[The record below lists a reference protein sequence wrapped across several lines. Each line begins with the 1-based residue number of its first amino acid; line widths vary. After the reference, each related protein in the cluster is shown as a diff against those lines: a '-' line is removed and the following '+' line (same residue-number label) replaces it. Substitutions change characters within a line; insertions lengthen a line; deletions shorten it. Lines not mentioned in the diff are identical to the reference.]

1 MHSVVRTV
9 KAGGAPLG
17 RAIHSSATATATT
30 SSTTAASSHTAAAL
44 LLLQPSKALA
54 TLSLRS
60 NSGSRPVAKLASHY
74 FSTVAASGHPQ
85 KFAPMAHTTRNLW
98 TRRFYNSKPYS
109 TSAGSTTTTT
119 KTGGSSSAKIQEL
132 EQLLA
137 KNDYKGFQEACT
149 QATSNTT
156 SSPPVTKELY
166 HFFLKTLGERPQAFA
181 PVASP
186 ATTATTGGGEAAA
199 ETLDPLNSAI
209 GIVTDMSREANVLGK
224 TELQPDRETLRLV
237 LQVAGKGGASSSGSG
252 DWESARM
259 LVEAVRHGRLPAV
272 LSLDQWEL
280 PDLDIPLDQ
289 VLWKSMFECVHSAAA
304 AASTTGAGAEA
315 GVQRELDVTTFLMAD
330 QLFRAQ
336 DVEMDEAL
344 WGYVLQAFGN
354 AGAKTKLNEL
364 LQRIPAIEKTSG
376 GVLYSNVAVALANC
390 GLTGQATE
398 IMSTLSKTLDTLPSI
413 RPFAALARQHAQ
425 RGNYE
430 AIIADEKLWAST
442 KGQQQ
447 EDSLAELADLHR
459 SSLKANA
466 VALDR
471 LVKTVSKTFK
481 DRQSDTLPDQVL
493 AGMVAPAQL
502 NRYQYSEATFLW
514 SRSQD
519 TLAAIPKEG
528 LTAEDYD
535 ILVRISTR
543 LNLLLPK
550 RCSLQD
556 HSLKLLKEME
566 QQGLKPLKS
575 TYMTLMETMA
585 RTREYGPSRE
595 DGLVAKRVMKVFEE
609 MTTQEGYAA
618 ESPRDFLPLL
628 EACFGMY
635 SHSPFVA
642 GQWMYSNQLYPVAKD
657 TLKKVEEMMRKA
669 LTKTQDDSK
678 ELEGGV
684 NVQQFHDRETIACV
698 LAGLAHGDE
707 VEEIW
712 KRWDDLALQGVER
725 DAMLYQT
732 VVGASHGQEMM
743 ARYVLRK
750 VRYDMLKEQPAI
762 AMTPEIFEGLLNC
775 CVRVQD
781 ATSARSLISQC
792 TASGEIQKTAE
803 WYAPMVRTC
812 LMVGGMEEEGAFLL
826 EEMRRN
832 EMSMDCDSGT
842 FLEFL
847 MGYFVNK
854 RGDYAAGQEVFKSYL
869 KSEQSKVEKL
879 VAESKA
885 HSKKLL
891 ADKKG
896 GVVEVSQKELTW
908 RAERWSRPVE
918 HLVEKVD
925 LSPTTASMLN
935 LLVLAH
941 IRERAQMLE
950 LEKRSGFGA
959 GSKDRMRDAQIV
971 MHYLTG
977 ETTKSSASSS
987 AAAGSSTIPDA
998 VESSSSS
1005 PSSSSSSSS
1014 SPSLLFNASTT
1025 ASSPSSFRAK
1035 ASSSDKSGRLLFINK
1050 YVLGEYID
1058 TCIRDGSAELLEEA
1072 DWALNKVMPRV
1083 IGQQRMAKDTQRL
1096 RQALENARDRV
1107 V

>member
-9 KAGGAPLG
+9 KAGGAPLSK
-17 RAIHSSATATATT
+17 AFHTSAVTT
-30 SSTTAASSHTAAAL
+30 SSSHTTTAL

-54 TLSLRS
+54 TLSSRS
-60 NSGSRPVAKLASHY
+60 RSRPVTKLASHY
-74 FSTVAASGHPQ
+74 FSTATTATGQ
-85 KFAPMAHTTRNLW
+85 AKFVMPMAHSTRNLW
-98 TRRFYNSKPYS
+98 TRRFYNTKSYS
-109 TSAGSTTTTT
+109 TSTTR
-119 KTGGSSSAKIQEL
+119 GSSSASATVQEL

-149 QATSNTT
+149 LATTG
-156 SSPPVTKELY
+156 SSSAVGTAPMTKELY
-166 HFFLKTLGERPQAFA
+166 HFLLKTLGERPQAFA
-181 PVASP
+181 SV
-186 ATTATTGGGEAAA
+186 TVTAGQEGTE
-199 ETLDPLNSAI
+199 ENLVDPLNSAI
-209 GIVTDMSREANVLGK
+209 GILTDMSREANVLGK
-224 TELQPDRETLRLV
+224 AEVQPDRETLRLV
-237 LQVAGKGGASSSGSG
+237 LQVAGGGSG

-289 VLWKSMFECVHSAAA
+289 VLWKSMFECIHSAAA
-304 AASTTGAGAEA
+304 GAGTGT
-315 GVQRELDVTTFLMAD
+315 GVQGEVDVMNFLMAD
-330 QLFRAQ
+330 QLTRSQ

-344 WGYVLQAFGN
+344 WGYAYGK
-354 AGAKTKLNEL
+354 AGSAAKLNDL
-364 LQRIPAIEKTSG
+364 LPRLPTIDKTSG
-376 GVLYSNVAVALANC
+376 GKLYSTVAEALANC
-390 GLTGQATE
+390 GLTGQAAE
-398 IMSTLSKTLDTLPSI
+398 IMNTLSKTLDTLPSI
-413 RPFAALARQHAQ
+413 RPFTALARQHAK

-430 AIIADEKLWAST
+430 AIIADEKLWAT
-442 KGQQQ
+442 KGQRDDPM
-447 EDSLAELADLHR
+447 EENRVALLADLHR
-459 SSLKANA
+459 SSLEASA

-471 LVKTVSKTFK
+471 LVKTISRAYK

-493 AGMVAPAQL
+493 VGMAAPTQL

-514 SRSQD
+514 TRSQD
-519 TLAAIPKEG
+519 AVAAIPKSD

-535 ILVRISTR
+535 QLMRISTR

-556 HSLKLLKEME
+556 HALNLLTEMK

-575 TYMTLMETMA
+575 TYLTLMETMA
-585 RTREYGPSRE
+585 RTREYGASRE
-595 DGLVAKRVMKVFEE
+595 DGLVTQRVMKVFEE
-609 MTTQEGYAA
+609 MTGQAGYAA
-618 ESPRDFLPLL
+618 ESPKDFLPLL
-628 EACFGMY
+628 ESCFGMY

-642 GQWMYSNQLYPVAKD
+642 GQWMYSNQLYPASMD
-657 TLKKVEEMMRKA
+657 ALKTVEEMMRKNLSSSITA
-669 LTKTQDDSK
+669 TSTTQEDNSNKDS
-678 ELEGGV
+678 GSGV
-684 NVQQFHDRETIACV
+684 NVQQYHDRDTIANV
-698 LAGLAHGDE
+698 LAGLAHGDQ

-712 KRWDDLALQGVER
+712 ERWDDLALQGVER

-732 VVGASHGQEMM
+732 VIGASHGQEKM

-750 VRYDMLKEQPAI
+750 VRYDMLREQPAI

-812 LMVGGMEEEGAFLL
+812 LMVEGMEEEGGFLL

-832 EMSMDCDSGT
+832 EMAMDSNGSGA

-869 KSEQSKVEKL
+869 KSEQAKVEKL

-885 HSKKLL
+885 QRAKGNNKYLHN
-891 ADKKG
+891 KG
-896 GVVEVSQKELTW
+896 GVVEVSEKELVW
-908 RAERWSRPVE
+908 RSEKWLRPVE
-918 HLVEKVD
+918 HLVERVD

-941 IRERAQMLE
+941 IRERAHMLE

-977 ETTKSSASSS
+977 ETKPTSLAKP
-987 AAAGSSTIPDA
+987 TIPDA
-998 VESSSSS
+998 STE
-1005 PSSSSSSSS
+1005 SSSS
-1014 SPSLLFNASTT
+1014 SPSLLFNSSTT
-1025 ASSPSSFRAK
+1025 ATSPSTFQTSSSSSPMA
-1035 ASSSDKSGRLLFINK
+1035 ADKTGRLLFINK

-1058 TCIRDGSAELLEEA
+1058 TCIRDGSEDLLKEA
-1072 DWALNKVMPRV
+1072 DWALYKVMPRV

-1096 RQALENARDRV
+1096 RQALENARNRGV
-1107 V
+1107 